1 MGQTHYGMSN
11 RCLTGL
17 GAGKIGDQVDT
28 LSTCHISWEN
38 LSIEESCCYEGVYF
52 ATRGIAT
59 RWSILFTSPVSGLFF
74 VADPC
79 MSCLIK
85 NFKKKK
91 STAQIGS
98 LCAFMCVM
106 EKERPLPPPGRATNE
121 PQSINCHCVSV
132 RMPVVYVIMIC
143 LLGPYTVYS
152 KCYDASDLN
161 LCGRNVLGVL
171 SHSHGSLT
179 QLWPSELRRST
190 HHGGATH
197 SHIVGLNY
205 KPNAH
210 DWCLSLLYS
219 FFPGRSLT
227 VKVKCP
233 ASESPG

>member
-1 MGQTHYGMSN
+1 
-11 RCLTGL
+11 
-17 GAGKIGDQVDT
+17 
-28 LSTCHISWEN
+28 
-38 LSIEESCCYEGVYF
+38 
-52 ATRGIAT
+52 
-59 RWSILFTSPVSGLFF
+59 
-74 VADPC
+74 

>member
-38 LSIEESCCYEGVYF
+38 LSIEESCCYEGVYLALQQDDQYYSLHLLVVCF
-52 ATRGIAT
+52 L
-59 RWSILFTSPVSGLFF
+59 W
-74 VADPC
+74 
-79 MSCLIK
+79 LIHVCHVWLRIS
-85 NFKKKK
+85 KKKK